1 MNYDL
6 TKEIFDSLFE
16 GAYIVDNDRKIVF
29 WNRGAEK
36 ITGFSKDDVI
46 GMHCH
51 NNILNHVTADGQ
63 LLCFGGCPLHNSIIT
78 GNENAAEVFLHH
90 KDGHRVPVKVKTVPY
105 YENGVIAGAIEFFKD
120 YSTKIELKN
129 TIESLN
135 SIASVDH
142 LTGLY
147 NRRYFEAFIDSKLS
161 EIKNFDLSFG
171 IVFFDIDNFKKI
183 NDTYGH
189 LLGDEVLKVI
199 AKTAINSTRGNDI
212 VCRWGGEEFI
222 GVFLEIDDV
231 QLGKLAERLRYLVE
245 NSSLRASENEIKFTI
260 SIGATMARLDD
271 TKESLVARADRLMYN
286 SKQNGKNQSTLG

>member
-1 MNYDL
+1 MYYDL
-6 TKEIFDSLFE
+6 VKEIFDSLFE

-120 YSTKIELKN
+120 YSTKIELRN
-129 TIESLN
+129 TIENLN
-135 SIASVDH
+135 SVASQDH

-147 NRRYFEAFIDSKLS
+147 NRRYFETFIQSKLN
-161 EIKNFDLSFG
+161 ELKDFNLSFG
-171 IVFFDIDNFKKI
+171 IAFFDIDNFKNI

-199 AKTAINSTRGNDI
+199 ARTATNSTRVNDI
-212 VCRWGGEEFI
+212 VCRWGGEEFVA
-222 GVFLEIDDV
+222 VFLDIDEE
-231 QLGKLAERLRYLVE
+231 KLRGLSERLRRIVE
-245 NSSLRASENEIKFTI
+245 NSSLRESESEINFTV
-260 SIGATMARLDD
+260 SIGATMARDDD
-271 TKESLVARADRLMYN
+271 TPESLVSRADKLMYK
-286 SKQNGKNQSTLG
+286 SKQNGKNQSTIG